1 MALLYVVFKL
11 AASRNK
17 MHNANRFVLLGILL
31 SSVVLPFADIPVF
44 RETTVVPQFEAI
56 HEFIATPQE
65 ILIVPTQNEIT
76 ETIVETRT
84 PLSAVNWWLVFYLSV
99 IGLLVVRLAF
109 SMARVLQIIRRAEKQ
124 NFRDVILAIVKD
136 FIQPF
141 SFLQHIILS
150 EKDFAENKDIVL
162 AHEYAHIQHKHSV
175 DLIICELFTALFWF
189 NPFMWLLRRELKLI
203 HEYQADEAVLNKG
216 IDAKTY
222 QLLVLK
228 KAVGERRFA
237 LANNFTQKP
246 ILKRIKMMH
255 MKNNKRWT
263 SLKLALFVP
272 VVALLLQ
279 AFAKPELIVE
289 KAEAYL
295 PVIAQQDS
303 SEVWLDNWSIHNLS
317 KISNGLE
324 MSQFEIAPPPPGGNQ
339 ERFPKYD
346 KTKHGDPI
354 ASENVMTVLINQ
366 KSQILACGS
375 YATVEGVRDGVK
387 KFLNGNP
394 PFEQVGKG
402 PEFIDK
408 NLPLVGDVKIS
419 KGVILL
425 RYDAESDKVFVDKL
439 LRSIGKIHL
448 ERRQQLAQK
457 EFQQDYFSLSSEKK
471 ALINQMVPVR
481 ISIMEPKVMSSKIAP
496 PPPAQPKAVNLKVAK
511 DGNIYVSNF
520 YKAPKAKGEKWQL
533 IENKKVTKEELK
545 NYLAERNSFAAE
557 TSKKYNPKYEQQVF
571 VLVEVGANDKQVNE
585 LKVSLSSLDNLRVV
599 FSTDRTEGEIGAGL
613 SSSLKSEKSHTVS
626 QSGDFSFIP
635 PPFIIPIK
643 SDGSF
648 GAQFK
653 NLNEL
658 KASLAKHKRY
668 YLDYQSKGKPTST
681 ITFIAEAGITS
692 DQIDAVKDM
701 LGKVQID
708 DVRFATQLDPVRI
721 SLKNNGD
728 YLYHNE
734 RYDFPDEIKEQL
746 IEQKNMVEKWNRQNG
761 TQFDFNVNIMVEDG
775 VSKSK
780 VSEMRELLRSMK
792 IMNINYSSENSS
804 ENIKQGRSTD
814 YLNRFDQ
821 YDVVVTSD
829 NLQAFNKVC
838 TVEEVKQEVEDGIK
852 TLDNKKTISVLAFS
866 NVSKDRLD
874 AVLNELNQIPFKKVS
889 TTVLAKEQKPVSLA
903 QHKVLLKANGKID
916 IDNKEYDLNEFQS
929 QINEIGNQSSKTNV
943 AFEVE
948 DNVTYIQIE
957 TVKQMLREANID
969 QVGYSIHKHYVRDTE
984 PGTKIGEES
993 TMFWTTWSGTPDLER
1008 VKRAAENFLS
1018 GKGNRSLYA
1027 GITPDKNASKEDIDA
1042 VKQVLQDAGF
1052 QSVSIRESRN

>member
-1 MALLYVVFKL
+1 
-11 AASRNK
+11 
-17 MHNANRFVLLGILL
+17 
-31 SSVVLPFADIPVF
+31 
-44 RETTVVPQFEAI
+44 
-56 HEFIATPQE
+56 
-65 ILIVPTQNEIT
+65 
-76 ETIVETRT
+76 
-84 PLSAVNWWLVFYLSV
+84 
-99 IGLLVVRLAF
+99 
-109 SMARVLQIIRRAEKQ
+109 
-124 NFRDVILAIVKD
+124 
-136 FIQPF
+136 
-141 SFLQHIILS
+141 
-150 EKDFAENKDIVL
+150 
-162 AHEYAHIQHKHSV
+162 
-175 DLIICELFTALFWF
+175 
-189 NPFMWLLRRELKLI
+189 
-203 HEYQADEAVLNKG
+203 
-216 IDAKTY
+216 
-222 QLLVLK
+222 
-228 KAVGERRFA
+228 
-237 LANNFTQKP
+237 
-246 ILKRIKMMH
+246 MH

-295 PVIAQQDS
+295 PVIGQQDS

-324 MSQFEIAPPPPGGNQ
+324 MNQFEVAPPPPGSNQ

-346 KTKHGDPI
+346 KTKHGNPI
-354 ASENVMTVLINQ
+354 PSENIMTILINQ
-366 KSQILACGS
+366 KSQILACDAR
-375 YATVEGVRDGVK
+375 ATVDGLRDGVK
-387 KFLNGNP
+387 NFLNGNP
-394 PFEQVGKG
+394 PFEQVEKG

-425 RYDAESDKVFVDKL
+425 RYDVESDKVFVDKL

-448 ERRQQLAQK
+448 EKRQQLAQK

-471 ALINQMVPVR
+471 ALIDQMVPVR
-481 ISIMEPKVMSSKIAP
+481 VSIMEPKVMSSKIAP
-496 PPPAQPKAVNLKVAK
+496 PSPPVSLKLDK
-511 DGNIYVSNF
+511 NGELFIGEYVYPTTGDQKRLLRWSKTITKQEISE
-520 YKAPKAKGEKWQL
+520 YVEKGRA
-533 IENKKVTKEELK
+533 
-545 NYLAERNSFAAE
+545 YAAE
-557 TSKKYNPKYEQQVF
+557 MSKKYNRKYEQQVF
-571 VLVEVGANDKQVNE
+571 VLVEVGAKDEQVNE
-585 LKVSLSSLDNLRVV
+585 LKEFLSSLDNLRVV
-599 FSTDRTEGEIGAGL
+599 FSTDRTEGEFDAGL
-613 SSSLKSEKSHTVS
+613 SSSLKSEKKNTLN
-626 QSGDFSFIP
+626 QSENFSFIP

-668 YLDYQSKGKPTST
+668 YLDYESKGKPIST
-681 ITFIAEAGITS
+681 ITFISEAGITN
-692 DQIDAVKDM
+692 DQINAVKDM
-701 LGKVQID
+701 LSKVQIN
-708 DVRFATQLDPVRI
+708 DVRFTTQLDPARI

-728 YLYHNE
+728 YIYHNE
-734 RYDFPDEIKEQL
+734 RYDSPAEIKKQL

-761 TQFDFNVNIMVEDG
+761 TQFDFNANIMVEDG

-792 IMNINYSSENSS
+792 ILNINYSSENSS
-804 ENIKQGRSTD
+804 ENIKQGSSTD

-821 YDVVVTSD
+821 YDVVITSD
-829 NLQAFNKVC
+829 NLQVFNKVC
-838 TVEEVKQEVEDGIK
+838 TVKEVKQEVEGSYK

-866 NVSKDRLD
+866 DVPKERLD

-889 TTVLAKEQKPVSLA
+889 TTVLTKEQKPVSLA

-916 IDNKEYDLNEFQS
+916 IDSKEYDLNEFQTR
-929 QINEIGNQSSKTNV
+929 INEIGSQSSKTDV

-948 DNVTYIQIE
+948 DDVTYIQIE

-969 QVGYSIHKHYVRDTE
+969 QAGYSIHKHYIRDTE

-993 TMFWTTWSGTPDLER
+993 TMFWTTWSGAPDLER
-1008 VKRAAENFLS
+1008 VKRSAENFLS

-1027 GITPDKNASKEDIDA
+1027 GITPDKNATKEDIDA